1 MAWKRGWKR
10 IEAGEKELGN
20 KVDQDY
26 IKETKLEKNG
36 ENENETRKKRKE
48 EKVKEDEEIERRQ

>member
-48 EKVKEDEEIERRQ
+48 VKGKRKK

>member
-1 MAWKRGWKR
+1 MWKRGWKR
-10 IEAGEKELGN
+10 IEAGEKVMGN

-26 IKETKLEKNG
+26 VKETELEKDV

-48 EKVKEDEEIERRQ
+48 EKRKED